1 MSHLYSNV
9 IPLHSF
15 IFTWFASSFIYFQ
28 MNFFA
33 NCICYIN
40 FYTIYLFSNVILYEF
55 SRDFFLIAS
64 VSACLLWQKVT
75 DYFAYN
81 MDAAGKQSRSHARIT
96 MPALNCLFFFFSQW
110 MSLIPLEPF
119 DGFEVF
125 PECSLLDPNPKEKQ
139 CLRFM
144 LSQLTGPTC
153 WWMELLIATKSRT
166 LSSVAQ
172 FVKLLVEVFWASRV

>member
-40 FYTIYLFSNVILYEF
+40 FCTIYLFSNVILYEF
-55 SRDFFLIAS
+55 SHEFFLIAS

-96 MPALNCLFFFFSQW
+96 MPALNCLFFFFPSGCLWFPWNHLMALRYFQNVLSW
-110 MSLIPLEPF
+110 ILIP
-119 DGFEVF
+119 
-125 PECSLLDPNPKEKQ
+125 KK
-139 CLRFM
+139 
-144 LSQLTGPTC
+144 
-153 WWMELLIATKSRT
+153 
-166 LSSVAQ
+166 SSVCGSCCPSSLAQ
-172 FVKLLVEVFWASRV
+172 PAGGWSSWLPRNPEP